1 MPISSF
7 QSHNIMVGK
16 GLRKKEKACLLITT
30 FRLTTD
36 FKVGELGHAWWL
48 MPLVSA
54 LRRKKQVDF

>member
-1 MPISSF
+1 
-7 QSHNIMVGK
+7 MVGK